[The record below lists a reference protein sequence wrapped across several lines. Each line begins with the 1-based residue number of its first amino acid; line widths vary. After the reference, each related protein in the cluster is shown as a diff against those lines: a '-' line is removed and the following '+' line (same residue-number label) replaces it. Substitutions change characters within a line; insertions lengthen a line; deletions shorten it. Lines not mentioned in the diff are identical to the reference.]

1 MRFRERFLVGFR
13 LRFRSAFDAR
23 VRYCLQM
30 DCFSS
35 GIRCRH
41 LYLCGN
47 GGVSAVR
54 PDSPRDRA
62 AARTLGAGLVLALV
76 VRAISRLGSVN
87 APVLDPARLLP
98 IAGVVVA
105 LVAVTLVSRRVAIG
119 RLLASRVAVDLVPA
133 EDFDPS
139 PEEVE
144 QLVVGLG
151 RVRPRGGRL
160 VRPAGAV
167 RLEILTDADG
177 LVRMRVSCPG
187 RHWATLEAALAAYS
201 AVELHEPA
209 PDPPAVASRLRRVAR
224 TRLVLARPARE
235 ALAEAGLQPD
245 LLQGVAAAAAQL
257 DPDRGEQARVVLD
270 VRVLSPGEAGRA
282 RRRLLGDRRHG
293 TLVDLLGGDRR
304 TGQRTTGET
313 IERRHETKALDRK
326 LAPEHP
332 LLQFQLA
339 LRVEATDR
347 RRALATMRALLG
359 TLDILSGANHLRARG
374 LRLGPLGFA
383 GEGLPGFRNR
393 FDRRLNSGRFVGRK
407 QDVVSARELQGLL
420 KPPTVHCHADN
431 VARSRGAIPAPPR
444 GLPEYHGQSGVIPLG
459 WVQTRTG
466 RRVVGVRAS
475 ETFFLYKSGRSRYG
489 KTETAIGQFVA
500 LVRDG
505 HGGLFM
511 DPHADAIAEIKN
523 YLTDPGVCER
533 VVEIDLSERSAD
545 IRQPGWNLFG
555 LTQRTP
561 AEASARVDAF
571 VDALAA
577 ALGWDE
583 RNTRALNLA
592 TQAAQALTELA
603 LALPP
608 ELAPTI
614 FEVPTLLSD
623 EDWRETVLPRLSPAT
638 RSFFTDRFPALPAE
652 AVTAVTN
659 LLDRLRAS
667 RSVAALLGS
676 PVSTYDARRAMA
688 NDWIV
693 LACPGSGSTRDRLV
707 ANLMVYDVLHAAK
720 ARAAMPPTARKPF
733 WVFLDELQT
742 YDGPNLPALLEQ
754 SAKYGGRAFLFNQNP
769 ERLSQATWNA
779 VSTNRSH
786 LLSTAVNATAAR
798 RISAEVGT
806 PPAPEAFTR
815 LDAYTYL
822 ASVRLGREVSRAF
835 LVHGIPAAELHA
847 DHRRPGDVV
856 ALDTTIDRTVA
867 RRLVDELLSAVDDHG
882 AHIRQHLEAAAT
894 KSKPTAP
901 SSSGAH
907 VVRVPGGPS

>member
-1 MRFRERFLVGFR
+1 M
-13 LRFRSAFDAR
+13 
-23 VRYCLQM
+23 
-30 DCFSS
+30 
-35 GIRCRH
+35 
-41 LYLCGN
+41 
-47 GGVSAVR
+47 
-54 PDSPRDRA
+54 
-62 AARTLGAGLVLALV
+62 GAGLLLLLCARV
-76 VRAISRLGSVN
+76 VSRLAAPT
-87 APVLDPARLLP
+87 APVLEVSRLLP
-98 IAGVVVA
+98 VAVGGLVVVTA
-105 LVAVTLVSRRVAIG
+105 GAVVRRVAIR
-119 RLLASRVAVDLVPA
+119 RLLASRVTVDLLPA

-139 PEEVE
+139 PEDVE
-144 QLVVGLG
+144 QLVAALG
-151 RVRPRGGRL
+151 RVRPRGGWL
-160 VRPAGAV
+160 LRPAGAV
-167 RLEILTDADG
+167 RLELCTDTDG
-177 LVRMRVSCPG
+177 LLRMRASCPG
-187 RHWATLEAALAAYS
+187 RHLAALEAALAAYP

-209 PDPPAVASRLRRVAR
+209 PDPPGVASRLRRVAR
-224 TRLVLARPARE
+224 TRLVLARPPRE
-235 ALAEAGLQPD
+235 ALAETGLHPD
-245 LLQGVAAAAAQL
+245 LLQGVAAAVAQL
-257 DPDRGEQARVVLD
+257 DPDCGEQARVVLD

-282 RRRLLGDRRHG
+282 RRRLLGDRPRG
-293 TLVDLLGGDRR
+293 ALVELLGGDRR
-304 TGQRTTGET
+304 TRQRSTGET
-313 IERRHETKALDRK
+313 IERRHDTKALDRK

-339 LRVEATDR
+339 LRVEAADR
-347 RRALATMRALLG
+347 RRALATMGSLFGA
-359 TLDILSGANHLRARG
+359 LDILGAVNHLRARG
-374 LRLGPLGFA
+374 LSLGPLGFL
-383 GEGLPGFRNR
+383 GEGLPGFCNR
-393 FDRRLNSGRFVGRK
+393 FDRRLDSGRFAGRK
-407 QDVVSARELQGLL
+407 RDVVSARELQGLL

-489 KTETAIGQFVA
+489 KTETAIGQFIA

-511 DPHADAIAEIKN
+511 DPHADAIAEIKH
-523 YLTDPGVCER
+523 YLTDPGVAER
-533 VVEIDLSERSAD
+533 TVEIDLSDRLPD
-545 IRQPGWNLFG
+545 TRQPGWNLFG
-555 LTQRTP
+555 LTDRTP
-561 AEASARVDAF
+561 GEASARVDAF

-592 TQAAQALTELA
+592 TQSAQALTELA

-608 ELAPTI
+608 QLAPTI

-623 EDWRETVLPRLSPAT
+623 EDWREAVLPRLSPAT
-638 RSFFTDRFPALPAE
+638 RSFFTDRFPALPGE
-652 AVTAVTN
+652 AITAVTN

-720 ARAAMPPTARKPF
+720 ARAAMPPAARKPF

-806 PPAPEAFTR
+806 PPTPEVFTR

-835 LVHGIPAAELHA
+835 LVHGITAAELHA
-847 DHRRPGDVV
+847 EHRREDVA
-856 ALDTTIDRTVA
+856 ALDAQIDQTVG
-867 RRLVDELLSAVDDHG
+867 RRPVEELLGAVEDHG
-882 AHIRQHLEAAAT
+882 PRIRQHLQAAAARAA
-894 KSKPTAP
+894 PTGP

-907 VVRVPGGPS
+907 VVRVPGGRS

>member
-1 MRFRERFLVGFR
+1 MG
-13 LRFRSAFDAR
+13 
-23 VRYCLQM
+23 
-30 DCFSS
+30 
-35 GIRCRH
+35 
-41 LYLCGN
+41 
-47 GGVSAVR
+47 
-54 PDSPRDRA
+54 A
-62 AARTLGAGLVLALV
+62 ALLVLLL
-76 VRAISRLGSVN
+76 VRAISRLAVPP
-87 APVLDPARLLP
+87 APGLEPSRLLP
-98 IAGVVVA
+98 LAVGGGALLTTVGV
-105 LVAVTLVSRRVAIG
+105 LRQMAIR
-119 RLLASRVAVDLVPA
+119 RLLASRVAVDLLPA

-139 PEEVE
+139 SEDVE
-144 QLVVGLG
+144 QLVAALG
-151 RVRPRGGRL
+151 RVRPRLARL
-160 VRPAGAV
+160 LRPAGAV
-167 RLEILTDADG
+167 RLELVTDADG
-177 LVRMRVSCPG
+177 LLRMRVSCPG
-187 RHWATLEAALAAYS
+187 RLLSTLEAALGAYPD
-201 AVELHEPA
+201 VELYEPA
-209 PDPPAVASRLRRVAR
+209 PEMPPVAGRLRRVAR
-224 TRLVLARPARE
+224 TRLVLARAPRE
-235 ALAEAGLQPD
+235 ALAETGLQPD
-245 LLQGVAAAAAQL
+245 LLQSVAAAVAQL
-257 DPDRGEQARVVLD
+257 DPDRGEQARLVLD
-270 VRVLSPGEAGRA
+270 VRVLPPGQAGRA
-282 RRRLLGDRRHG
+282 RQRLLGDRPA
-293 TLVDLLGGDRR
+293 LSLANLLAGDGRAQRR
-304 TGQRTTGET
+304 GRTVGET
-313 IERRHETKALDRK
+313 IERRHDAQGLARK
-326 LAPEHP
+326 LAPGQP

-339 LRVEATDR
+339 VRVEATDR
-347 RRALATMRALLG
+347 RRALATMRSLLG
-359 TLDILSGANHLRARG
+359 ALDLLSAANHLRARG
-374 LRLGPLGFA
+374 LRLGPLGFL
-383 GEGLPGFRNR
+383 GEGLPGLRRR
-393 FDRRLNSGRFVGRK
+393 FDRRLERGRFAARR

-444 GLPEYHGQSGVIPLG
+444 GLPEYRGQPGVIPLG
-459 WVQTRTG
+459 WVQSRTG
-466 RRVVGVRAS
+466 RRVVGIRAS

-489 KTETAIGQFVA
+489 KTETAIGQFIA

-511 DPHADAIAEIKN
+511 DPHADAIAEIKH
-523 YLTDPGVCER
+523 YLTDPGVAER
-533 VVEIDLSERSAD
+533 VAEIDLSDRSPHT
-545 IRQPGWNLFG
+545 RQPGWNLFG
-555 LTQRTP
+555 LTDRTP
-561 AEASARVDAF
+561 GEASVRVDAF

-592 TQAAQALTELA
+592 TQSAQALTELS
-603 LALPP
+603 LSLPP

-623 EDWRETVLPRLSPAT
+623 EDWRQAVLPRLSPAT
-638 RSFFTDRFPALPAE
+638 RSFFNDRFPSLPGE
-652 AVTAVTN
+652 AITAVTN

-720 ARAAMPPTARKPF
+720 ARAAMPPAARKPF

-806 PPAPEAFTR
+806 PPAPEVFTR

-847 DHRRPGDVV
+847 EHRRDDVT
-856 ALDTTIDRTVA
+856 ALDAQIDQTVA
-867 RRLVDELLSAVDDHG
+867 RRPVEELLGEVDGHG
-882 AHIRQHLEAAAT
+882 ARIHQHLQAAAA
-894 KSKPTAP
+894 KSKPTGP
-901 SSSGAH
+901 SSGAH
-907 VVRVPGGPS
+907 VVRIPGDRP